1 MAHNTTISVVEKL
14 DDTEGHSTDD
24 IRSIYNSS
32 KDSLSPTIIQQ
43 SDEKCDSELSEDET
57 LIDKDSTAENVPDSS
72 FDIIRVTRADLT
84 KFPNYDPENVPNTL
98 KATEFFIEKFIQS
111 KRSKGM
117 KRKHDN
123 AQSCS
128 EVQKQTK
135 TPLEKLQL
143 NSEISG
149 ILGASIDNFM
159 LLIYHSKTSTTCKGP
174 RFTKELVTASDG
186 KKIVTVKPASSLI
199 LFFYRILERDTKPE
213 IFVITFG
220 QFWRIA
226 KEIACVSYP
235 VKFTKSLLENKTLH
249 QKLVHIDGGPVLST
263 EQYARGGEKLDPD
276 ETDIGDTVVQKS
288 TRLTKD
294 GTSLTEQ
301 GPLKSGSRI
310 YVSTTNTAF
319 RLKLN
324 IKDINELFK
333 HISEEI
339 QNCKIEFLDKLEKV
353 EEKQL
358 RIQLNEQL
366 INRLK
371 QLTET
376 DDNGK
381 YLCADK
387 WLQHEE
393 TGKWNEKTELKLLAR
408 DKQLK
413 SWRDE
418 RLTFRQV
425 FTVLKKYKIS
435 VEDCFKE
442 DCLKTVRIKWDKC
455 DYALNQFLVDFI
467 NFKGTFYR
475 YLFGEWFTV
484 TNEYIS
490 DKEKEFKDFLND
502 SFLPASKDFPI
513 LPWIYKSKQPAQSA
527 STTPRKDKRQADSG
541 LEFTQS
547 SEQGESQAASF
558 SVSTSS
564 SLAYNEV
571 IDTVKL
577 GKICTKMKN
586 EEEEDTKG
594 YERFRTKAFKTG
606 NRYKIIHHPVK
617 VDFDTMLKNKNQN
630 GSTNMPTDYTSKQIA
645 AEYSVCKR
653 TKVSAVSYYIP
664 QVDKAEKT
672 VLENLLFLRM
682 NTPITEGEYNDLH
695 VLLMRLLKIYKDDR
709 FIIIPGDEI
718 FVQRKNIELYDI
730 LISDEKE
737 NITYI
742 IHVKAGFGVTTRD
755 VCSQLRLSA
764 QCIRDSNVSKSSILE
779 QYWNNN
785 AFFNTSK
792 EGYKGEVAEIL
803 KDIGKEKFL
812 NLFTDEK
819 RRLVFVYACRDS
831 RKTSLHQEVEMQTDS
846 KSSAEKA
853 VKNALL
859 ERQVPSET
867 ITQMIKQ
874 LKKKLILNDRGNIT
888 NEYMFNK
895 KCCIKDAIQEIDS
908 RGSKENAIKA
918 IEKVFKERLSDSDS
932 YIAKWELLNLKHQFA
947 KYVIGAR
954 KLELRICQVPMS
966 LYLEK
971 NTGSMEESEA
981 SSNETNSD
989 DLSEE
994 PDDGDNRSDVHDH
1007 PQRMITEKN
1016 TGSMEE
1022 SEASSNETDSDDLS
1036 EEPDDGDNRS
1046 DVHDHPQRMITEKNT
1061 GSMEESEA
1069 SSNETDSD
1077 DLSEEPDDGDNRSD
1091 VHDNPQRMIA
1101 EKNTGSMEE
1110 SEASSNETD
1119 SDDLS
1124 EEPDDGDNRS
1134 DVHDHPQRMI
1144 TSPTEVC

>member
-1 MAHNTTISVVEKL
+1 MAHNTAISGVEKL

-24 IRSIYNSS
+24 IEIISILPE
-32 KDSLSPTIIQQ
+32 DSLSPTMVKQ
-43 SDEKCDSELSEDET
+43 SVEKFDSELSKDET
-57 LIDKDSTAENVPDSS
+57 LIDKESTAEKVPDSS
-72 FDIIRVTRADLT
+72 FNIRVTRADIRR
-84 KFPNYDPENVPNTL
+84 FPNYDPEKVPETL
-98 KATEFFIEKFIQS
+98 EATESFIEKFIQK
-111 KRSKGM
+111 KRSNGWKRKRSNGRKRKRSNGR

-123 AQSCS
+123 AKSGT
-128 EVQKQTK
+128 EVQNQTTAK
-135 TPLEKLQL
+135 LEKLQL
-143 NSEISG
+143 NSKTSA
-149 ILGASIDNFM
+149 ILEASTDDFR
-159 LLIYHSKTSTTCKGP
+159 LLIYHSKTSSSCKGQQ
-174 RFTKELVTASDG
+174 FTKELITASDEE
-186 KKIVTVKPASSLI
+186 KIVTDKPVSHLI
-199 LFFYRILERDTKPE
+199 YFFYRILERDTKPE

-220 QFWRIA
+220 QLWRIA
-226 KEIACVSYP
+226 QEIACVSYP
-235 VKFTKSLLENKTLH
+235 TEFQESLLENKTLH
-249 QKLVHIDGGPVLST
+249 QKIVHIDGGPVFST
-263 EQYARGGEKLDPD
+263 EQHARGGEKLDPN
-276 ETDIGDTVVQKS
+276 ETDIGDTVVRNS
-288 TRLTKD
+288 TRYLKG
-294 GTSLTEQ
+294 GTSLTKQ
-301 GPLKSGSRI
+301 GPLKDWSRI
-310 YVSTTNTAF
+310 YVSTNNTAF
-319 RLKLN
+319 SLKLN
-324 IKDINELFK
+324 IIDINKLFK
-333 HISEEI
+333 CISEEI
-339 QNCKIEFLDKLEKV
+339 QNSEIELLDKLEKV

-358 RIQLNEQL
+358 KKQLNEQL
-366 INRLK
+366 LNRLK

-387 WLQHEE
+387 WLQREE
-393 TGKWNEKTELKLLAR
+393 TGKWNKKTKLELLASDKLL
-408 DKQLK
+408 KI
-413 SWRDE
+413 WTDE
-418 RLTFRQV
+418 IPTFRQV
-425 FTVLKKYKIS
+425 FSVLKKQKIS

-455 DYALNQFLVDFI
+455 DYALNEFLVDFI

-527 STTPRKDKRQADSG
+527 STIPRRDERQADSG

-564 SLAYNEV
+564 SLAYNEEIV
-571 IDTVKL
+571 TVKL
-577 GKICTKMKN
+577 GKICTKMEN
-586 EEEEDTKG
+586 EEEEDAKG
-594 YERFRTKAFKTG
+594 YERFRTMAFKTG
-606 NRYKIIHHPVK
+606 NRFKIIHHPVK
-617 VDFDTMLKNKNQN
+617 VDFDKLLKNKYQN
-630 GSTNMPTDYTSKQIA
+630 GSTNMSTDYTSKQIA
-645 AEYSVCKR
+645 AEYYVCKR

-664 QVDKAEKT
+664 HVDKAEKT

-695 VLLMRLLKIYKDDR
+695 MLLKRLLKIYKDDR
-709 FIIIPGDEI
+709 FIIIPGDER
-718 FVQRKNIELYDI
+718 FVKGKNIELYDI

-764 QCIRDSNVSKSSILE
+764 QCIRDSIVSKCSILE

-803 KDIGKEKFL
+803 KDMGKEKFL

-831 RKTSLHQEVEMQTDS
+831 RKTSLQQEVEMQTDS

-859 ERQVPSET
+859 ECQVPSET

-874 LKKKLILNDRGNIT
+874 LKKKHILNDRGNIT

-981 SSNETNSD
+981 SSNET
-989 DLSEE
+989 
-994 PDDGDNRSDVHDH
+994 
-1007 PQRMITEKN
+1007 
-1016 TGSMEE
+1016 
-1022 SEASSNETDSDDLS
+1022 
-1036 EEPDDGDNRS
+1036 
-1046 DVHDHPQRMITEKNT
+1046 
-1061 GSMEESEA
+1061 
-1069 SSNETDSD
+1069 
-1077 DLSEEPDDGDNRSD
+1077 
-1091 VHDNPQRMIA
+1091 
-1101 EKNTGSMEE
+1101 
-1110 SEASSNETD
+1110 D